1 MHMKDEDFGNFCLNV
16 NKKMTQE
23 TLNEYM
29 LAELNALKGMSPSS
43 SLTPSSFVSLIL
55 DQNENVLKKTI
66 PSTFFAS
73 ELQSMS

>member
-1 MHMKDEDFGNFCLNV
+1 MKDEDFGNFCINV

-29 LAELNALKGMSPSS
+29 LAELNALKGISS
-43 SLTPSSFVSLIL
+43 SSTPTPSSFVSAIL
-55 DQNENVLKKTI
+55 VENDNVLRKTI